1 MAAFLINST
10 FYLVSV
16 LIFLIIQPCKQS
28 KKVSLNTMT
37 FDNKQKRG
45 YTDYYDYQKL
55 KQLMVKMVLKTAIYF
70 EEIALA

>member
-1 MAAFLINST
+1 
-10 FYLVSV
+10 
-16 LIFLIIQPCKQS
+16 
-28 KKVSLNTMT
+28 MT